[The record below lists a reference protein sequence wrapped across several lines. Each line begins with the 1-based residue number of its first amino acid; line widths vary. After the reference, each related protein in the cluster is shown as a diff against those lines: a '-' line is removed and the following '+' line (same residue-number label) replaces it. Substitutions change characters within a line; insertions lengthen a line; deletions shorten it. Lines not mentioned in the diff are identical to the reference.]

1 MLCVNMGQPLQCV
14 NMISDVRVVVFCLF
28 LILIRHPFDQT
39 RLTNSGEKISRAEK
53 EKRPFFMG
61 YMWWSQN
68 LSSDVSGEED
78 RYIRSQSHSCAIIF
92 YRGRR
97 MLLSDI
103 QKMQMY

>member
-1 MLCVNMGQPLQCV
+1 MVCVNMGQPLQCV

-61 YMWWSQN
+61 YMWWSKIFHPM
-68 LSSDVSGEED
+68 SAAKKIDIYEV
-78 RYIRSQSHSCAIIF
+78 RAIPV
-92 YRGRR
+92 
-97 MLLSDI
+97 L
-103 QKMQMY
+103 

>member
-1 MLCVNMGQPLQCV
+1 MMCVNMGQPLQCV

-61 YMWWSQN
+61 YVWWSQN
-68 LSSDVSGEED
+68 LSSDD
-78 RYIRSQSHSCAIIF
+78 IQSQNHSCAIIF

-103 QKMQMY
+103 QKM